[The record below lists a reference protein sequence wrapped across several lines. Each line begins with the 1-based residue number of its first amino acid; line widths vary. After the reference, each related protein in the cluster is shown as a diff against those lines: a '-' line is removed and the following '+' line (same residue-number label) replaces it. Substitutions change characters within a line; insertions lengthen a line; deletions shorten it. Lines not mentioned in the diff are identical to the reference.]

1 MSETHDQRITSAL
14 ARAAA
19 RHGFAQESVT
29 THTPLDDLLDA
40 EDAAQDGNAPRE
52 TVLNRLLDYLASD
65 GPHPGCVLRRYFAVA
80 KALQR
85 EDLLCGMTLHE
96 LGLMFGETR
105 AAQSWR
111 VKKIFSGYLKGRG
124 AKGFKARF
132 QKSEAAREAYSR
144 AQLGNTNR
152 RGKKAA

>member
-1 MSETHDQRITSAL
+1 MSEHDHRITSAL

-19 RHGFAQESVT
+19 RHGYQQESVT
-29 THTPLDDLLDA
+29 SHTPLDDLLDA
-40 EDAAQDGNAPRE
+40 EDAAQVGELERSA
-52 TVLNRLLDYLASD
+52 VLNRLLDYLAAD
-65 GPHPGCVLRRYFAVA
+65 GPHPGCVLRRYFAVV

-85 EDLLCGMTLHE
+85 EDLLCGMTLQE
-96 LGLMFGETR
+96 LGLMFGETK

-111 VKKIFSGYLKGRG
+111 VKKIFSGYLRGAG

-132 QKSEAAREAYSR
+132 QKSETARAAYAR